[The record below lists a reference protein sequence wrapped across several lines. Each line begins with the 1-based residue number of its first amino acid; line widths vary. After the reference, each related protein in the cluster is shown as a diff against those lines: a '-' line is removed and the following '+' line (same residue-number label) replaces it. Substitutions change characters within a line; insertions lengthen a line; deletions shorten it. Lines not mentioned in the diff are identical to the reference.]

1 MQIRI
6 KALLALR
13 CMHIKTIDAGILHMQ
28 SFVQNWPTCTELS
41 LDDQVAQKWKN
52 FADFSA
58 ILFLSSTLT
67 TAT

>member
-1 MQIRI
+1 
-6 KALLALR
+6 
-13 CMHIKTIDAGILHMQ
+13 MHIKTIDAGILHMQ
-28 SFVQNWPTCTELS
+28 SFVQNWPTCAELS